1 MTNKCT
7 RLIRGC
13 AILLAMSLTPLTA
26 IGGPMPGGMGK
37 KEEPKKPEPKQGL
50 TIAPDEVAE
59 FKLDARSK
67 RNEVVFISKAPKET
81 IKGKTR
87 TLTGTLKGNLY
98 NLTEIAG
105 TFEVAWK
112 DLDTGNKTKNQ
123 HMMAAP
129 WVDAASHPMITFTL
143 SGIEPDGK
151 QSKSGKILKG
161 MLIGKMA
168 MNGHEKELKVASTIA
183 YLPAGKSKSGKK
195 HGARVSIKSK
205 FDVEL
210 ADFGIEGK
218 GVGQAVS
225 KTQNISVSLVMQPVK
240 SKKEDSKSA
249 DSAKKKGKKKKKKA
263 DTEA

>member
-1 MTNKCT
+1 
-7 RLIRGC
+7 LIRGC
-13 AILLAMSLTPLTA
+13 ALLLALSLTPLVA
-26 IGGPMPGGMGK
+26 IGGPVPGGMGK
-37 KEEPKKPEPKQGL
+37 PTAPPKPGPKEGL
-50 TIAPDEVAE
+50 KVAPDEVAE
-59 FKLDARSK
+59 FALDAKSK

-87 TLTGTLKGNLY
+87 TLTGKLKGNLY

-105 TFEVAWK
+105 TFDVAWK
-112 DLDTGNKTKNQ
+112 DLDTGNKTRND
-123 HMMAAP
+123 HMLAAP
-129 WVDAASHPMITFTL
+129 WVDASSHPMITFTL
-143 SGIEPDGK
+143 SGIEPEGK
-151 QSKSGKILKG
+151 PSKSGKILKG

-168 MNGHEKELKVASTIA
+168 MNGREKELKIPSTIA

-218 GVGQAVS
+218 GIGQAVS

-240 SKKEDSKSA
+240 KEDSKSA
-249 DSAKKKGKKKKKKA
+249 DSAKKKSKKKKKKT